1 MMFNDRYG
9 LTQAVISGRKTVTR
23 RVIKDAWWPI
33 YKIEAEEIKGDIIH
47 VIANNGKLV
56 IERKCPYKIG
66 EIVAVAQ
73 SYEQVYY
80 QEGLETIDMLVS
92 GLKYTVGWQNKMFV
106 KAELMPHRIQI
117 TDIRIERLQDISG
130 DDCLNEGIFVNE
142 YIKNGKMRYHYG
154 FDGFLHEREGWFAQK
169 WFNKPREDGRIQ
181 WGYADEHLRYYMFDS
196 PREAFASLIDK
207 VSGKGTWDRNPFV
220 WRIEFQLVK

>member
-23 RVIKDAWWPI
+23 RVVDPQGKYEELRWWQPC
-33 YKIEAEEIKGDIIH
+33 IEFEECMYGYTE
-47 VIANNGKLV
+47 NEGWEV
-56 IERKCPYKIG
+56 IEPRYNVG

-73 SYEQVYY
+73 RYDSFLHPNNGVIEHDY
-80 QEGLETIDMLVS
+80 QTTALAS
-92 GLKYTVGWQNKMFV
+92 KGWDNKMFV
-106 KAELMPHRIQI
+106 KADLMPHRIQI
-117 TDIRIERLQDISG
+117 TDIRIERLQDIS
-130 DDCLNEGIFVNE
+130 DDYFKEGITLLASA
-142 YIKNGKMRYHYG
+142 
-154 FDGFLHEREGWFAQK
+154 D
-169 WFNKPREDGRIQ
+169 DGRIQ

-220 WRIEFQLVK
+220 WRIEFELVK

>member
-23 RVIKDAWWPI
+23 RIIDPQGKYEELRWWQPC
-33 YKIEAEEIKGDIIH
+33 IEFEECMYGYTE
-47 VIANNGKLV
+47 NEGWEV
-56 IERKCPYKIG
+56 IEPRYNVG

-73 SYEQVYY
+73 SY
-80 QEGLETIDMLVS
+80 QELDNEWYRNHIGVHPAESPYSSCENMA
-92 GLKYTVGWQNKMFV
+92 GWKNKMFV
-106 KAELMPHRIQI
+106 QAEACKHQI
-117 TDIRIERLQDISG
+117 HIKDLRIERLQDIS
-130 DDCLNEGIFVNE
+130 DDYFKEGIT
-142 YIKNGKMRYHYG
+142 
-154 FDGFLHEREGWFAQK
+154 FLVSAD
-169 WFNKPREDGRIQ
+169 DGRIQ

-207 VSGKGTWDRNPFV
+207 VSGRGTWDRNPFV

>member
-23 RVIKDAWWPI
+23 RIVDPQGKYEELRWWQPCL
-33 YKIEAEEIKGDIIH
+33 EFEECLYGYTENEDWE
-47 VIANNGKLV
+47 V
-56 IERKCPYKIG
+56 IEPRYNVG

-73 SYEQVYY
+73 SYNQVYH

-92 GLKYTVGWQNKMFV
+92 GLKHTVGWQNKMFV

-117 TDIRIERLQDISG
+117 TDIRIERLQDIS
-130 DDCLNEGIFVNE
+130 DDYFKEGITLLASA
-142 YIKNGKMRYHYG
+142 
-154 FDGFLHEREGWFAQK
+154 D
-169 WFNKPREDGRIQ
+169 DGRIQ

>member
-1 MMFNDRYG
+1 MKKMMFNDRYG

-23 RVIKDAWWPI
+23 RIVDPQGKYEKLRWWQPCL
-33 YKIEAEEIKGDIIH
+33 EFEECLYGYTE
-47 VIANNGKLV
+47 NEGWEV
-56 IERKCPYKIG
+56 IEPRYNVG

-73 SYEQVYY
+73 RYDSFLHPNNGVIEHDY
-80 QEGLETIDMLVS
+80 QTTALAS
-92 GLKYTVGWQNKMFV
+92 KGWNNKMFV
-106 KAELMPHRIQI
+106 KADLMPHQIQI
-117 TDIRIERLQDISG
+117 RDLRIERLQDIS
-130 DDCLNEGIFVNE
+130 DDYFKEGITLLASA
-142 YIKNGKMRYHYG
+142 
-154 FDGFLHEREGWFAQK
+154 D
-169 WFNKPREDGRIQ
+169 DGRIQ

>member
-1 MMFNDRYG
+1 MFNDRYG

-33 YKIEAEEIKGDIIH
+33 YKIEAEGMRGNIIN

-73 SYEQVYY
+73 SYRNILDE
-80 QEGLETIDMLVS
+80 LESNFFNKEHWEHGAQKRAEYAGMI
-92 GLKYTVGWQNKMFV
+92 YTPGYSNKMYV
-106 KAELMPHRIQI
+106 RADMMLHQIQI
-117 TDIRIERLQDISG
+117 RDLRIERLQDIS
-130 DDCLNEGIFVNE
+130 DDYFKEGITLLASA
-142 YIKNGKMRYHYG
+142 
-154 FDGFLHEREGWFAQK
+154 D
-169 WFNKPREDGRIQ
+169 DGRIQ

-207 VSGKGTWDRNPFV
+207 VSGRGTWDRNPFV
-220 WRIEFQLVK
+220 WRIEFELVK

>member
-117 TDIRIERLQDISG
+117 TDLRIERLQDIS
-130 DDCLNEGIFVNE
+130 DDYFKEGITLLASA
-142 YIKNGKMRYHYG
+142 
-154 FDGFLHEREGWFAQK
+154 D
-169 WFNKPREDGRIQ
+169 DGRIQ

>member
-1 MMFNDRYG
+1 MKKMMFNDHYG
-9 LTQAVISGRKTVTR
+9 LTKAVISGRKTVTR
-23 RVIKDAWWPI
+23 RVVKDAWWPI

-106 KAELMPHRIQI
+106 KAELMPHGIQI
-117 TDIRIERLQDISG
+117 TDLRIERLQDIS
-130 DDCLNEGIFVNE
+130 DDYFKEGIT
-142 YIKNGKMRYHYG
+142 
-154 FDGFLHEREGWFAQK
+154 FLVSAD
-169 WFNKPREDGRIQ
+169 DGRIQ

-207 VSGKGTWDRNPFV
+207 VSGRGTWDRNPFV

>member
-1 MMFNDRYG
+1 MKKMMFNDRYG

-23 RVIKDAWWPI
+23 RIIDPQGKYEKLRWWQPCL
-33 YKIEAEEIKGDIIH
+33 EFEECLYGYTE
-47 VIANNGKLV
+47 NEGWEV
-56 IERKCPYKIG
+56 IEPRYNVG

-73 SYEQVYY
+73 RYDSFLHPNNGVIEHDY
-80 QEGLETIDMLVS
+80 QTTALAS
-92 GLKYTVGWQNKMFV
+92 KGWDNKMFV
-106 KAELMPHRIQI
+106 KADLMPHQIQI
-117 TDIRIERLQDISG
+117 RDLRIERLQDIS
-130 DDCLNEGIFVNE
+130 DDYFKEGITLLASA
-142 YIKNGKMRYHYG
+142 
-154 FDGFLHEREGWFAQK
+154 D
-169 WFNKPREDGRIQ
+169 DGRIQ

>member
-1 MMFNDRYG
+1 MKKMMFNDRYG
-9 LTQAVISGRKTVTR
+9 LTQAIISGRKTVTR

-73 SYEQVYY
+73 SYMDLDYSDTALDRDPKDIMNVR
-80 QEGLETIDMLVS
+80 GT
-92 GLKYTVGWQNKMFV
+92 LKQSAGWNNKMFV
-106 KAELMPHRIQI
+106 RAEACKHQIQI
-117 TDIRIERLQDISG
+117 TDIRIERLQDIS
-130 DDCLNEGIFVNE
+130 DDYFKEGITLLASA
-142 YIKNGKMRYHYG
+142 
-154 FDGFLHEREGWFAQK
+154 D
-169 WFNKPREDGRIQ
+169 DGRIQ

-207 VSGKGTWDRNPFV
+207 VSGRGTWDRNPFV
-220 WRIEFQLVK
+220 WRIEFELVK

>member
-117 TDIRIERLQDISG
+117 TDLRIERLQDIS
-130 DDCLNEGIFVNE
+130 DIDCMKEGIQVE
-142 YIKNGKMRYHYG
+142 YAPNGRGGYYIY
-154 FDGFLHEREGWFAQK
+154 DVTRCREK
-169 WFNKPREDGRIQ
+169 WFDT
-181 WGYADEHLRYYMFDS
+181 

-207 VSGKGTWDRNPFV
+207 VSGRGTWDRNPFV
-220 WRIEFQLVK
+220 WRIEFELVK